1 MHIIMWA
8 SSLQG
13 KMIYNSKEFLAV
25 LCSLASNKKVKLNQK
40 AAFNHVNVEG
50 FSVLMAD

>member
-1 MHIIMWA
+1 MHIIMCA
-8 SSLQG
+8 PSIQG
-13 KMIYNSKEFLAV
+13 RMIYNSKEFLAV

-40 AAFNHVNVEG
+40 AAFNRVNVEG